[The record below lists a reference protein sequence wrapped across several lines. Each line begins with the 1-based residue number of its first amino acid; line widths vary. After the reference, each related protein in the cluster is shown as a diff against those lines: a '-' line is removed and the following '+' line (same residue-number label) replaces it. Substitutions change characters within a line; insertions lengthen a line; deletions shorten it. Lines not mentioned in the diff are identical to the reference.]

1 MSDILMMIDEEQA
14 SQVRPASTIFKSTVG
29 LTIHD
34 GVLCAVFSTVENRKG
49 YGKQFIPVSE
59 LAETVQILKEARD
72 NGITA
77 EGEIKTTSQIVKESL
92 IENDDGEIRFKTE
105 ATKGK
110 KPTLCSNRD
119 DFNGFVDALEEY
131 TPKILSKAQAVKSK
145 IESKN
150 S

>member
-1 MSDILMMIDEEQA
+1 
-14 SQVRPASTIFKSTVG
+14 
-29 LTIHD
+29 
-34 GVLCAVFSTVENRKG
+34 VENRKG